1 MLAYFS
7 AKNAERKSGFFY
19 LYKVY
24 FLYLVF
30 NGFFCADA
38 RAVAVDMLEFIEE
51 SIRLGYVVFYHRGFA
66 AVKITAKGFKTHGK
80 SRSAHF
86 NVAFSYCP
94 KTAECFRGVGR
105 HHNGALLHRGKESS
119 CDTHKIVGAAR
130 VFNINA
136 AFNIGNGAN
145 DGSAAV
151 GKIEKFIGVV
161 CKIRFFVFVERYF
174 NIIYAK
180 DLGKRAISQKLGAK
194 KLCFC
199 GIIARALD
207 PCTALL
213 GNEGELFVKSGGKLV
228 LFCVI
233 KRICICEKCFGEV
246 AHFISIKIYFCYH

>member
-1 MLAYFS
+1 MFI
-7 AKNAERKSGFFY
+7 R

-24 FLYLVF
+24 FFNLVLD
-30 NGFFCADA
+30 GFFGADA

-66 AVKITAKGFKTHGK
+66 AVKITAKRFKTHGK
-80 SRSAHF
+80 SRPAHF

-94 KTAECFRGVGR
+94 KTAKCFRGVGR
-105 HHNGALLHRGKESS
+105 HHNGALLHCGKESS
-119 CDTHKIVGAAR
+119 RDAHKIVGATC
-130 VFNINA
+130 VFNVNT
-136 AFNIGNGAN
+136 AFNVGNGAN

-151 GKIEKFIGVV
+151 GKIEKFIGMVG
-161 CKIRFFVFVERYF
+161 KIRLFVFVERYF
-174 NIIYAK
+174 NVLYAEH
-180 DLGKRAISQKLGAK
+180 LGKCVISQKLGAK

-199 GIIARALD
+199 GIIARSLD